1 MITTYFMNLLASY
14 TLGGRRTVALP
25 TKLYIGLSSTTPS
38 LNGSG
43 VTEPEISSSTGYSRT
58 ELPQLTNAVNGTVS
72 NDGMISMPE
81 SVTAWGTMTHWV
93 IYDSAS
99 GGNLLMYGAFE
110 NPKSV
115 TAQAAFSIRQG
126 ELELSVGQLA

>member
-1 MITTYFMNLLASY
+1 MITTYFMNLLANY

-38 LNGSG
+38 INGSG
-43 VTEPEISSSTGYSRT
+43 VTEPAISSSTGYART